1 MEKYSGKKGPAIKLV
16 IAITGA
22 SGAVYGIRIL
32 AEAKKNE
39 GETHLIISRWAK
51 TTIETET
58 DYTVDEVK
66 QLADFCY
73 EEDDLAAP
81 VSSGSFKCDG
91 MIVAPCSMKTLSAIA
106 HGYTD
111 GLIARAADVTM
122 KEHRRLVLI
131 TRETPLNPIH
141 LENMLKLSRLGVT
154 IMPPAPA
161 FYTKPETIDDIVNQT
176 VGRAL
181 DQFGIEID
189 TFKRWG
195 G

>member
-106 HGYTD
+106 YGYTD